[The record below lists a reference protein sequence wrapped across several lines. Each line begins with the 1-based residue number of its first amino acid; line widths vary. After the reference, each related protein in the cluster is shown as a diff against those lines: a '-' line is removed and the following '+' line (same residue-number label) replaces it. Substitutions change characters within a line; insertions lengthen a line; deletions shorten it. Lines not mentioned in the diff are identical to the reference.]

1 MNYGGENPGVPQ
13 RPPASAYMLVDSL
26 DRYGKFYPVES
37 NFTSSSNWKLN
48 FQTPIIQGYFTRLC
62 LTQVNFNWNIPTI
75 LFNYNDLMLITVENT
90 PDAGIQTIT
99 LAPGFYT
106 PTTLAAQIQSQC
118 VTAFPLSSITCV
130 WNPLFGSFTLATGI
144 VGGLIAIQG
153 NSATGVSNQVLRRVR
168 CLQTLGFA
176 NVSVGAVPAVQN
188 SISGNCPTMLATR
201 FVDICSSY
209 LTKYQR
215 VKDGTSLVISP
226 RQDMICRLFAVAPN
240 TRYNITANDSPGS
253 APFTIVQDMNN
264 PKFIKWSPDETINN
278 FDIEVRD
285 EYGDILPVQQGFC
298 SEYQLTF
305 MVSET

>member
-1 MNYGGENPGVPQ
+1 MNIGGENPGVPQ

-26 DRYGKFYPVES
+26 DRYGKFYPNEN
-37 NFTSSSNWKLN
+37 NFTSSSDWKLN
-48 FQTPIIQGYFTRLC
+48 FQTPVIQGYFTRLC

-75 LFNYNDLMLITVENT
+75 LFNYNDLMLISVLNT
-90 PDAGIQTIT
+90 PDADLQTIT
-99 LAPGFYT
+99 LSPGFYT
-106 PTTLAAQIQSQC
+106 PTTLAAQIQSKC
-118 VTAFPLSSITCV
+118 VTAFPNSSITCV
-130 WNPLFGSFTLATGI
+130 WDPLLGCFTLATGV
-144 VGGLIAIQG
+144 VGGFIGIIG
-153 NSATGVSNQVLRRVR
+153 NTAPSGSSVIMRRVR

-176 NVSVGAVPAVQN
+176 NVAISGPNPTDNSV
-188 SISGNCPTMLATR
+188 SGNCPTMLATR
-201 FVDICSSY
+201 FVDICSSF

-215 VKDGTSLVISP
+215 VKDGTTLVMSP

-253 APFTIVQDMNN
+253 TPFTIVQDMNN
-264 PKFIKWSPDETINN
+264 PKFFKWSPDETISN

-285 EYGDILPVQQGFC
+285 EYGEILPVQQSFC